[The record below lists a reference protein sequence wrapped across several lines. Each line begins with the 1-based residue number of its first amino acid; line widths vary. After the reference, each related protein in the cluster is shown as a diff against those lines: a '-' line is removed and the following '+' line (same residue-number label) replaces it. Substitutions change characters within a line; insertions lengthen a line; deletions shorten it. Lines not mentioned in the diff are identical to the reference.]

1 MQCNLERSG
10 KVVTLRLTG
19 ELTFRDNS
27 EFRKVIED
35 VFTQPADSVVIDLS
49 KTSLVDSA
57 GLAMFVIMQKRAKEK
72 GLTVTL
78 DKPNT
83 QIARVLDLVD
93 FGKLFTIKA

>member
-1 MQCNLERSG
+1 MQCNMERAG

-27 EFRKVIED
+27 EFRKVIDD
-35 VFTQPADSVVIDLS
+35 VFSQAADSIVIDLS

-57 GLAMFVIMQKRAKEK
+57 GLAMFVILQKRAKEK
-72 GLTVTL
+72 NIAVTL
-78 DKPNT
+78 DKPNA

-93 FGKLFTIKA
+93 FGKLFTIKT

>member
-1 MQCNLERSG
+1 MQCTLERSG
-10 KVVTLRLTG
+10 KTVSLRLTG

-35 VFTQPADSVVIDLS
+35 VFTQPADAVVIDLS

-57 GLAMFVIMQKRAKEK
+57 GLAMFVILQKRAKEK
-72 GLTVTL
+72 NIPVTL
-78 DKPNT
+78 EKPNA